1 MCSSDL
7 ARAATA
13 AAAAVTRA
21 PEPIEGSGELDAA
34 RYGSVL
40 RARRLVGVRGA
51 GTTFDGF
58 YWVKQ
63 VTHTIKTGS
72 YTQGFRLS
80 REGTGALLPVVAP

>member
-1 MCSSDL
+1 MTSYEALWVPWWCVLRVCDPSSEI
-7 ARAATA
+7 
-13 AAAAVTRA
+13 VSS
-21 PEPIEGSGELDAA
+21 IH
-34 RYGSVL
+34 SVL

-63 VTHTIKTGS
+63 VTHTIKSGS
-72 YTQGFRLS
+72 YTQGFKLS

>member
-1 MCSSDL
+1 M
-7 ARAATA
+7 
-13 AAAAVTRA
+13 
-21 PEPIEGSGELDAA
+21 
-34 RYGSVL
+34 
-40 RARRLVGVRGA
+40 RGA

-72 YTQGFRLS
+72 YTQGFKLS